1 MYALLPPQRKHELTQ
16 VQNGLVYLQTEL
28 TRGLSG
34 DDLRMYQEVIRR
46 ADREPSLRLVESE
59 ERSKSWSSKNLP
71 LTTQVPL
78 TVVSVG
84 ALTPVTMK
92 PPESVNVKRC
102 LESFL
107 PGPCMEV
114 IRSGQIGSLQG
125 IMNDSNV
132 AVKDFFT
139 FFGGTERGRRAVK
152 SFHIIRLS
160 DWNDPKIEIYYVNL
174 EARFD
179 STRALWMHEDKV
191 SLRAEYKKK
200 VYSASRDG
208 LLSRLVVDPYVVQM
222 SVQSWLNGA
231 ITY

>member
-1 MYALLPPQRKHELTQ
+1 MTP
-16 VQNGLVYLQTEL
+16 VQNGLLYLQTEL

-34 DDLRMYQEVIRR
+34 DDLRKYRETIRR
-46 ADREPSLRLVESE
+46 ADREPSLRLVNSE
-59 ERSKSWSSKNLP
+59 ENSRFWSSKNLP

-78 TVVSVG
+78 TVLSAG
-84 ALTPVTMK
+84 ALTPLTMK
-92 PPESVNVKRC
+92 PPESVNVQGC

-107 PGPCMEV
+107 PGPCIMEV
-114 IRSGQIGSLQG
+114 IRSGKMGSLQG

-132 AVKDFFT
+132 SVKDFST
-139 FFGGTERGRRAVK
+139 FFGGTERGREAVE
-152 SFHIIRLS
+152 SFNIIRVS
-160 DWNDPKIEIYYVNL
+160 DWNDPKIEIYYIKL

-179 STRALWMHEDKV
+179 STRAFWMHEDKV
-191 SLRAEYKKK
+191 TLRAEYKKK

-208 LLSRLVVDPYVVQM
+208 LLSRLVVSPYAIQM